1 MRPKISCP
9 KMYLN
14 NRSVITTNVFIQD
27 NGPEIQIYLKS
38 VTAINSTT
46 GEIKCF
52 DCQYQDSLPE
62 GWTEVQDTNDSKG
75 HPKRPEYFQKQ
86 PHYAVLVDDL
96 SLPVE
101 YQDQVKAQ
109 ILSKFPG
116 MDVQKLLVV
125 KSTEGSELLKL
136 NSLIR
141 VTGILEFPVIKEWDP
156 ELDTLYYLP
165 TIHIQDSKE
174 ITLTQMLSQYDHE
187 LDLEAVAAKLQD
199 ASITKFDRA
208 GLTKVF
214 KNAVG
219 GDLLAAEYLVCQ
231 LFHSTSTRMG
241 GVPTSKF
248 NLNVYGNHLSPS
260 KISEVISQVWPLV
273 SVLEFSIKGLN
284 EVEMQS
290 CQTETGLKM
299 GQLQKPNHSVFIID
313 ETMMSEG
320 VLNSTG
326 IDNVKAVQHCIDYQS
341 VEYKIPYGQFETES
355 NFNFLM
361 IGREPSLLQVFQ
373 FLQGEF

>member
-1 MRPKISCP
+1 MNLK
-9 KMYLN
+9 

-27 NGPEIQIYLKS
+27 NGPEIQLYLKS

-46 GEIKCF
+46 GEFKCF

-62 GWTEVQDTNDSKG
+62 GWTEVQDINGSKV
-75 HPKRPEYFQKQ
+75 HPERPEYFQKQ
-86 PHYAVLVDDL
+86 PHYAFLVDDL

-101 YQDQVKAQ
+101 YQDQVKAK
-109 ILSKFPG
+109 ILYKFPG
-116 MDVQKLLVV
+116 MNVQKLVVV

-141 VTGILEFPVIKEWDP
+141 VTGILEFPVITEWDP
-156 ELDTLYYLP
+156 ELDPLYYLP

-174 ITLTQMLSQYDHE
+174 ITLTQMLSQYDHKA
-187 LDLEAVAAKLQD
+187 DVEAVATKLQ
-199 ASITKFDRA
+199 ASSIISKFDRA
-208 GLTKVF
+208 GLTKVL

-231 LFHSTSTRMG
+231 LFHSTSKRMG

-248 NLNVYGNHLSPS
+248 NLNLYGKHLNPS

-273 SVLEFSIKGLN
+273 SALEFSIKALN
-284 EVEMQS
+284 EIEMQS

-313 ETMMSEG
+313 ETIMSEG

-373 FLQGEF
+373 FLPGEL